1 MPAAVSGWT
10 VRRRY
15 RHILQTLARHGLG
28 FSLAR
33 YGLAGLIPFHRGWL
47 GHPPQADPYT
57 QAQHLRLALEELGVA
72 FIKLGQVLSTRA
84 DLLPPEF
91 IEELSRLQASVP
103 PVPFEEMEA
112 VLREELGEDYLSRF
126 ARFDREPLAAA
137 SIGQVYR
144 ARLRTGPEVVV
155 KVQRPGLRAE
165 VAVDLA
171 ILRRLARRALRTRA
185 GEVMDVSDLMEEFA
199 LTLEREL
206 DYVAEGRNADRF
218 RANLKNV
225 AWVRIPR
232 VFWEHSTTRVLTMEA
247 ATGVRSDDEEALDRL
262 GLDRHDLAVRS
273 ARLLLKMVFE
283 DGFFHADPHPGNF
296 FLGEDGSLTLV
307 DFGMVGSFG
316 EVQRER
322 LVALLGALARQD
334 AEALVE
340 AMLDLGA
347 GLSALQRQALTQEVG
362 RLLSKYAERTLA
374 DISLQVL
381 MTELFQVAYR
391 HRLRLPSNLALLAK
405 TVAMAEGLGRRLD
418 PGFRFMDVLLPY
430 SRRLLL
436 REYGPR
442 GFSRRLPLLAEELLE
457 ATPRLP
463 GTLYRVLRRA
473 ERGDMS
479 WQADARQYADLTA
492 LLRGAAA
499 RLAASVLL
507 AGLLVA
513 AAVLIQATHDHPA
526 SPWHLLAGVT
536 LASAGGLALWFLRA
550 LRRWANPP

>member
-1 MPAAVSGWT
+1 MQPAASGWT

-33 YGLAGLIPFHRGWL
+33 HGLAGLIPFHRGWL

-91 IEELSRLQASVP
+91 IAELSRLQASVP
-103 PVPFEEMEA
+103 PVPFEAVEA
-112 VLREELGEDYLSRF
+112 VLREELGEDYARRF
-126 ARFDREPLAAA
+126 ASFDRQPLAAA

-144 ARLRTGPEVVV
+144 ARLRTGQEVVV

-165 VAVDLA
+165 VAIDLA

-185 GEVMDVSDLMEEFA
+185 GQVMDVTDLMEEFA

-206 DYVAEGRNADRF
+206 DYVSEGRNADRF
-218 RANLKNV
+218 RANLRNV
-225 AWVRIPR
+225 PWVRIPR

-247 ATGVRSDDEEALDRL
+247 ATGVRIDDEEALDRL
-262 GLDRHDLAVRS
+262 GVDRHALAVRS

-296 FLGEDGSLTLV
+296 FIREDGSVTLV
-307 DFGMVGSFG
+307 DFGMVGSFS

-347 GLSALQRQALTQEVG
+347 GLSALERQALTQEVG

-381 MTELFQVAYR
+381 MTELFQTAYR

-405 TVAMAEGLGRRLD
+405 AVAMAEGLGRRLD

-442 GFSRRLPLLAEELLE
+442 GLTRRLPLLVDEFLA

-479 WQADARQYADLTA
+479 WQVDARQYADLTA

-499 RLAASVLL
+499 RLATSVLL
-507 AGLLVA
+507 AGLAVA
-513 AAVLIQATHDHPA
+513 AAVLFLATHGQPA
-526 SPWHLLAGVT
+526 SAWHLLASAT
-536 LASAGGLALWFLRA
+536 LVFTGALSLGFLRA